1 MTEKPGFLPSVQR
14 LEFINTILC
23 DGWPLR
29 GAVATNGSP
38 VARLLLGMTNLK
50 TLTFTEYEIDMDDE
64 PYFEVYKSRKWWEDQ
79 IIELYVRNNEQF
91 SGRVPDIAFRRHGE
105 GAVWELLPLTEP
117 ENAIGY
123 QPWRKF
129 WQRDKP
135 GEKSANGEKSGRFG
149 YRLPKLL
156 AETANGA

>member
-79 IIELYVRNNEQF
+79 IIEFYVRNNEQF
-91 SGRVPDIAFRRHGE
+91 SGRVPDIAFR
-105 GAVWELLPLTEP
+105 
-117 ENAIGY
+117 
-123 QPWRKF
+123 
-129 WQRDKP
+129 
-135 GEKSANGEKSGRFG
+135 
-149 YRLPKLL
+149 
-156 AETANGA
+156 